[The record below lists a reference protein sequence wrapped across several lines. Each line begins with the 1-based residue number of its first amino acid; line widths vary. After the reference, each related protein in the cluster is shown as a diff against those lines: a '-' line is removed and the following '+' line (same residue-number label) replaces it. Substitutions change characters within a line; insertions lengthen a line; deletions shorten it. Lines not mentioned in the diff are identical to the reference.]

1 MILRFQG
8 LKLKCGSMDSIFHS
22 IESAVINS
30 MSAWGKNGD
39 ITQHYLFH
47 GIVEDRHYLI
57 ESFILF
63 SITLDIHKIHSGKLY
78 LMVWKEHYV

>member
-8 LKLKCGSMDSIFHS
+8 LKLKCDSMDSVFHS
-22 IESAVINS
+22 IESAVITS
-30 MSAWGKNGD
+30 MHAWGKNGD
-39 ITQHYLFH
+39 ITQHCLFH

-63 SITLDIHKIHSGKLY
+63 SIILDIHKIHSGKLC

>member
-1 MILRFQG
+1 MILRFQV
-8 LKLKCGSMDSIFHS
+8 LKLKCDSMDSIFHS
-22 IESAVINS
+22 IESAVIKS

-39 ITQHYLFH
+39 IKQHRLFH

-63 SITLDIHKIHSGKLY
+63 SMTLDIHKIHIGKLY
-78 LMVWKEHYV
+78 LMIWKEHYV